1 MFNLSVIEEVKRKFK
16 VDLVSDV
23 FPKDVQQLSFCIDWS
38 QKEDAVIRI
47 VSGEMGVLQIFGDDV
62 AVDFTVKDI
71 INKIEINNPIS
82 EVYGRENY
90 ISGIIRDLT
99 TLNEINEFYL
109 PFKTKDGI
117 LWFCLSCKS
126 LTKKN
131 NENELIYG
139 RINFITK
146 ETPRA
151 IKYYENRFKDESTN
165 LFTKETLKLHLS
177 LTNETD
183 HSYGLYFDIDNFK
196 RINDVFGHKSG
207 DIFLKELGNKL
218 MSKFES
224 DIIHYRIG
232 GDEFF
237 VYIINCTEEAAYKR
251 ALDIIYDIETL
262 NPQGQQVEVS
272 ASIGIVPIIGNNFDF
287 ESLMDLADRTM
298 YFSKRKGK
306 GNISYAREV

>member
-1 MFNLSVIEEVKRKFK
+1 MFNLSVIEEIKRKFK
-16 VDLVSDV
+16 IDLVSDV
-23 FPKDVQQLSFCIDWS
+23 YPKDVQQISFCFDWS
-38 QKEDAVIRI
+38 EKENAVIRI
-47 VSGEMGVLQIFGDDV
+47 VSGDMSVLKIFGSDMS
-62 AVDFTVKDI
+62 VDFTVQDI
-71 INKIEINNPIS
+71 INMIEINNPIS
-82 EVYGRENY
+82 EVYGRDNY
-90 ISGIIRDLT
+90 ITGMTYDLST
-99 TLNEINEFYL
+99 VEEVSEFYL
-109 PFKTKDGI
+109 PLKTKEGI
-117 LWFCLSCKS
+117 VWFCLSRRA

-131 NENELIYG
+131 GENELIFG

-146 ETPRA
+146 NTPRA
-151 IKYYENRFKDESTN
+151 IRYYENRFKDDSTN

-177 LTNETD
+177 LVNETD
-183 HSYGLYFDIDNFK
+183 HSYGLFFDIDNFK

-207 DIFLKELGNKL
+207 DKYLKELSSKL
-218 MSKFES
+218 IAHYES
-224 DIIHYRIG
+224 DVIYYRIG

-237 VYIINCTEEAAYKR
+237 VYIINCTEETAYKR

-287 ESLMDLADRTM
+287 ETLMDLADRTM